1 MSRNI
6 ARLESNIVNFQNTY
20 VSYENATDLPTLTPL
35 VETPMVPTVTIAA
48 SLIPT
53 HALTSVP
60 VVELTADA
68 MLSPSDLH
76 LKSLLGQKVLFDL
89 DGNVDLFADEAM
101 TPEKK
106 LGTVINYAQS
116 VSGTLVG
123 YTDKAVNLHAPFN
136 IGRSQI
142 SISTYTNVN
151 RSTNVRQ
158 FSDTPSA
165 TTPIFISQIE
175 MILAEPASAC
185 TDSTQEFCHGTVSF
199 WVPRE
204 KIQTTIR

>member
-1 MSRNI
+1 MTVKSRLFGVKQVTGIILFLLILVVILSIGLLTVTLAKNYGMSRNI

-76 LKSLLGQKVLFDL
+76 LKSLLGQK
-89 DGNVDLFADEAM
+89 
-101 TPEKK
+101 
-106 LGTVINYAQS
+106 S
-116 VSGTLVG
+116 
-123 YTDKAVNLHAPFN
+123 
-136 IGRSQI
+136 
-142 SISTYTNVN
+142 
-151 RSTNVRQ
+151 
-158 FSDTPSA
+158 
-165 TTPIFISQIE
+165 
-175 MILAEPASAC
+175 
-185 TDSTQEFCHGTVSF
+185 SF
-199 WVPRE
+199 
-204 KIQTTIR
+204 